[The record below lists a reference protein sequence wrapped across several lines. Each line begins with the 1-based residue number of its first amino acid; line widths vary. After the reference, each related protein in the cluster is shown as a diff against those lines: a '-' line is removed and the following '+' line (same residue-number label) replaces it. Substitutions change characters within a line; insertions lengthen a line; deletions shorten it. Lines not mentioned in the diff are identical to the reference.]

1 MSPLMPTL
9 FTRRK
14 LITAYQNS
22 PSISTSM
29 TFTFVLLIF
38 LTLPFLT
45 LTATQASLC
54 RTSCGNIPIN
64 YPFGIDDGCG
74 SPYFKNLLVCSGL
87 SKLELRT
94 PSGRYPVKSISY
106 SDPHILVTDPF
117 MWNCQDGDDF
127 RATRPF
133 SLDTSTHLSLSSQND
148 YLFFNCSEQNV
159 IIEPKPVF
167 CERFPER
174 CDSSCDSSSYLCR
187 HLPECALAL
196 RTSSCCSYYPKAT
209 ESLRLMLKYCASYT
223 SVYWRNTGEN
233 QPDDQVPEYGIR
245 VDFDIPVTT
254 RCLQC
259 QDTSKGGGMCGFDTL
274 TQNFLCLCDR
284 GNVTT
289 YCKDHSIS
297 QHRRNSVIAGTVT
310 GVSVVGAFG
319 VGAGIWYLKKAKAKA
334 PVTCGVQ
341 SNENRL
347 F

>member
-9 FTRRK
+9 SHAENSSQHIK
-14 LITAYQNS
+14 TAL
-22 PSISTSM
+22 SISTSM
-29 TFTFVLLIF
+29 TSTFVLLIF

-54 RTSCGNIPIN
+54 RSSCGNIPIN

-94 PSGRYPVKSISY
+94 PSGRYPVKSISF

-167 CERFPER
+167 CE
-174 CDSSCDSSSYLCR
+174 
-187 HLPECALAL
+187 
-196 RTSSCCSYYPKAT
+196 
-209 ESLRLMLKYCASYT
+209 
-223 SVYWRNTGEN
+223 
-233 QPDDQVPEYGIR
+233 
-245 VDFDIPVTT
+245 
-254 RCLQC
+254 
-259 QDTSKGGGMCGFDTL
+259 GF
-274 TQNFLCLCDR
+274 R
-284 GNVTT
+284 EV
-289 YCKDHSIS
+289 
-297 QHRRNSVIAGTVT
+297 
-310 GVSVVGAFG
+310 
-319 VGAGIWYLKKAKAKA
+319 
-334 PVTCGVQ
+334 
-341 SNENRL
+341 
-347 F
+347 